1 MIVSLPQ
8 LLVAVVL
15 LAFFW
20 ISVDWLFGRLAERRR
35 ARHRRRAV
43 RECHLCG
50 KCYHEEKGVR
60 LSNCPECSARNVRGG
75 HRKLG

>member
-15 LAFFW
+15 LAFLW
-20 ISVDWLFGRLAERRR
+20 ISIDWMFGRLAERRR
-35 ARHRRRAV
+35 ARDQRRTV

-50 KCYHEEKGVR
+50 KSYQEKKRVK
-60 LSNCPECSARNVRGG
+60 LSTCPECAARNVRGG